1 METAGLW
8 KTGFALLGAAVVIKG
23 VKHIQEEYLD
33 DDNDKPKMKK
43 RGGYG
48 LW

>member
-23 VKHIQEEYLD
+23 VKHIQEEYLE
-33 DDNDKPKMKK
+33 DNNDSSKMKK
-43 RGGYG
+43 KEGYG